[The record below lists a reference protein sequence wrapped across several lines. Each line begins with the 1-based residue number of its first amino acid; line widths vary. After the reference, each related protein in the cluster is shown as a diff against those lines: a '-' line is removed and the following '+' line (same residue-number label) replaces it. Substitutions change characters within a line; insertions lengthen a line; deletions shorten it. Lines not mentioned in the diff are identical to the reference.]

1 MRLCTF
7 RMGRLSQNTT
17 FLWVL
22 SGLCCYLALAPRTA
36 MAQAEAQPATEA
48 AATSVAEFAPAVSF
62 LPTSTQGFLEFENL
76 PALAERWQQ
85 TSLADLQHD
94 PAMQEFLETQRE
106 VIAEK
111 LMELGVRAG
120 INWTD
125 LRAAISVEVVL
136 DWMRYEAP
144 TRPFSVALL
153 ADTRGRQSQREAL
166 LEKIDTSLRARG
178 AKVSRSTIRGESATI
193 YNLPQKKGQLGVER
207 LGVATVAQ
215 RVIISDRVE
224 TLAGMISAAM
234 DGRPEG
240 LISLPAYQQ
249 VFAHPSMLERA
260 TDQAGQELP
269 RVRWFARP
277 IEMGKILRELANVD
291 RGNQV
296 DILKLLSDQG
306 FDVLQSAGGSVYL
319 ATEFYDLVHRGF
331 LFAPPTVPGPER
343 YEKAARTLQF
353 PNSEMSSIPAWVL
366 PTAASYLQVNW
377 RTKEAFWAVESLI
390 DAAFDSEVFR
400 PTLEGLKVD
409 ENLDIPGDIIS
420 NLRDGLIIITDNVTI
435 NGLPRERVAGAF
447 PLSDPTTVA
456 TVVNRTL
463 ENDPDI
469 FKLDYPHNV
478 IWEVRPSETE
488 DIDFD
493 VEDFGFG
500 FEEAPAPAAN
510 LKSEPLMERWGITV
524 FDGYLMFASH
534 AEMLVELVEHKRSG
548 QGSFADQPAFE
559 RVRTAIV
566 REGGEER
573 AMERIVRTDMA
584 WRIKYELVRKRMFLE
599 SDSLL
604 ASLIRRLI
612 ERAEQAETEIPDAQP
627 PKIDTSK
634 LPPFQDIQ
642 QHVQPGGGFMKTTDS
657 GWIINQFLL
666 RKPADED
673 RG

>member
-1 MRLCTF
+1 
-7 RMGRLSQNTT
+7 MGRLSQNTT

-22 SGLCCYLALAPRTA
+22 GVLCCYLALARLPA
-36 MAQAEAQPATEA
+36 LAQEETPA
-48 AATSVAEFAPAVSF
+48 VAEFAPAVSF
-62 LPTSTQGFLEFENL
+62 LPASTQGFLEFENL
-76 PALAERWQQ
+76 PALTERWQQ

-94 PAMQEFLETQRE
+94 PAMQEFIETQRDL
-106 VIAEK
+106 IAEK

-120 INWTD
+120 VNWSD
-125 LRAAISVEVVL
+125 LRAAISGEVVL
-136 DWMRYEAP
+136 AWMLFEAP

-153 ADTRGRQSQREAL
+153 ADTRGRTSEREAL
-166 LEKIDTSLRARG
+166 LEKIDASLRNRG

-207 LGVATVAQ
+207 LGVVTVAE

-224 TLAGMISAAM
+224 TLAGMISAAL
-234 DGRPEG
+234 DGRADG
-240 LISLPAYQQ
+240 LVSLAAYQQ
-249 VFAHPSMLERA
+249 VFGHPSMTGSENDL
-260 TDQAGQELP
+260 AGNALP

-296 DILKLLSDQG
+296 DILNLLSDQG
-306 FDVLQSAGGSVYL
+306 FDVLQSAGGSVYV
-319 ATEFYDLVHRGF
+319 ATEFYDLLHRGF

-343 YEKAARTLQF
+343 YEKAARVLQF
-353 PNSEMSSIPAWVL
+353 PNVEMADIPAWVL

-377 RTKEAFWAVESLI
+377 KTEEAFWAIETLI

-420 NLRDGLIIITDNVTI
+420 NLNDGLIIITDNVI
-435 NGLPRERVAGAF
+435 KDDLQRERVAGAF
-447 PLSDPTTVA
+447 PLSDATTVA
-456 TVVNRTL
+456 TVVNRTM

-469 FKLDYPHNV
+469 FQLDYPHHV
-478 IWEVRPSETE
+478 IWEVRPSEAE

-500 FEEAPAPAAN
+500 FDDEPAVAN
-510 LKSEPLMERWGITV
+510 NKKSEPLMERWGITV

-534 AEMLVELVEHKRSG
+534 AEMLVDLVEHKRSG

-559 RVRTAIV
+559 RVRTAIL

-584 WRIKYELVRKRMFLE
+584 WRIKYELVRKRKFLE

-604 ASLIRRLI
+604 ASLIRRLV
-612 ERAEQAETEIPDAQP
+612 ERAEQAETEIPAAQP

-666 RKPADED
+666 RKPAAD
-673 RG
+673 

>member
-1 MRLCTF
+1 
-7 RMGRLSQNTT
+7 MGRLSQNTT
-17 FLWVL
+17 LLWVL
-22 SGLCCYLALAPRTA
+22 GGLCCYLALARLPA
-36 MAQAEAQPATEA
+36 LAQEETPA
-48 AATSVAEFAPAVSF
+48 VAEFAPAVSF
-62 LPTSTQGFLEFENL
+62 LPASTQGFLEFENL

-94 PAMQEFLETQRE
+94 PAMQEFIETQRDL
-106 VIAEK
+106 ITEK
-111 LMELGVRAG
+111 LMELGVRTG
-120 INWTD
+120 VNWSD
-125 LRAAISVEVVL
+125 LRAAISGEVVL
-136 DWMRYEAP
+136 AWMRFETP

-153 ADTRGRQSQREAL
+153 ADTRGRTSQREAL
-166 LEKIDTSLRARG
+166 LEKIDASLRNRG

-207 LGVATVAQ
+207 LGVVTVAE

-224 TLAGMISAAM
+224 TLAGMISAAL
-234 DGRPEG
+234 DGRPDG
-240 LISLPAYQQ
+240 LVSLPAYQQ
-249 VFAHPSMLERA
+249 VFGHPSMSVSES
-260 TDQAGQELP
+260 DQAGNTLP

-306 FDVLQSAGGSVYL
+306 FDVLQSAGGSVYV
-319 ATEFYDLVHRGF
+319 ATEFYDLLHRGF
-331 LFAPPTVPGPER
+331 LFAPPTAPGPER
-343 YEKAARTLQF
+343 YEKAARVLQF
-353 PNSEMSSIPAWVL
+353 PNAKMTDIPAWVL

-377 RTKEAFWAVESLI
+377 KTEEAFWALETLI

-400 PTLEGLKVD
+400 PTLEGLKID

-420 NLRDGLIIITDNVTI
+420 NLKDGLIIITDNVI
-435 NGLPRERVAGAF
+435 KEDLQRERVAGAF

-456 TVVNRTL
+456 TVVNRTM

-469 FKLDYPHNV
+469 FQLDYPHHV
-478 IWEVRPSETE
+478 IWEVRPSEAE
-488 DIDFD
+488 DIIFD

-500 FEEAPAPAAN
+500 FDDEPAVASN
-510 LKSEPLMERWGITV
+510 KKSEPLMERWGITV

-534 AEMLVELVEHKRSG
+534 AEMLVDLVEHKRSG

-559 RVRTAIV
+559 RVRTAIL

-584 WRIKYELVRKRMFLE
+584 WRIKYELVRNRKFLE

-612 ERAEQAETEIPDAQP
+612 ERAEQAETEIPAAQP

-634 LPPFQDIQ
+634 LPPFQDIR

-666 RKPADED
+666 RKPAAE
-673 RG
+673 